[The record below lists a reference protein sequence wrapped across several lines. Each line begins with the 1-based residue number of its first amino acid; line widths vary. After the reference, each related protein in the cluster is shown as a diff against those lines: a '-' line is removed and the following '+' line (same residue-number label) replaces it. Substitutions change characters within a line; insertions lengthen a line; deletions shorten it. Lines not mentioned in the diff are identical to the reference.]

1 MELSWIVTE
10 EQNANANTAES
21 ASVMTIS
28 MTHTVMLRVFLLYQ
42 ILFFS
47 GRTGCLTLLIKTPYN
62 EKLTILYGLT
72 LVFRL
77 VIPFIFSFEYKTSK
91 QDQVHNDEKY
101 DEQNQR

>member
-10 EQNANANTAES
+10 EQKANANTAES
-21 ASVMTIS
+21 ASVMAIS

-62 EKLTILYGLT
+62 EIVAEHLTSTSGSCKT
-72 LVFRL
+72 LRVMEL
-77 VIPFIFSFEYKTSK
+77 PEPVNMQKGPP
-91 QDQVHNDEKY
+91 H
-101 DEQNQR
+101 